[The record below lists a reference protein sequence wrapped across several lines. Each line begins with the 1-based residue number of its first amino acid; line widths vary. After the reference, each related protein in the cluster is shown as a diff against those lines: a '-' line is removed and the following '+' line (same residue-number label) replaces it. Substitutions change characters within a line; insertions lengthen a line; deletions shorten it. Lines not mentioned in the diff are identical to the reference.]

1 MLANNNG
8 ADQPAHPR
16 SLFSALVIR
25 FQKSKVTRFDISLF
39 SILFDGLKHDEAP
52 GYAPAYAPGYTPGY
66 APGSQKYDEAFN
78 VPCSQVTLSVYE
90 AGVYTWWSPAF

>member
-1 MLANNNG
+1 MGLNSDTPTLMLANNNG

-52 GYAPAYAPGYTPGY
+52 GYAP
-66 APGSQKYDEAFN
+66 GSQKYDEAFH
-78 VPCSQVTLSVYE
+78 VPCSHVT
-90 AGVYTWWSPAF
+90 